1 MGQLPVTLNPHLNIL
16 LQSHQQGPGDRPGRE
31 PHAEI
36 NLTVKSTWLLVS
48 DPQGSD
54 DLPILPSTE
63 TSQHTE
69 KKNNV
74 IK

>member
-1 MGQLPVTLNPHLNIL
+1 MGQLPVTLNPYLNFL
-16 LQSHQQGPGDRPGRE
+16 LQSHQQGPGDRPGRG

-48 DPQGSD
+48 DPQESD
-54 DLPILPSTE
+54 DLHSLHSTE

-69 KKNNV
+69 KRK
-74 IK
+74 K